1 MRSARSGRGG
11 EASRTLGDPAAP
23 APPEVCAGLIL
34 VKRLVDENSSNAYL
48 RLRLVGQRLLLSTV
62 LLGILLVVLGILV
75 AAEVLDAAGFEK
87 VTVLREAGTYTT
99 IALLGMLGALLSFAI
114 GAMATGADRRIYEL
128 ASGRFAATA
137 ARILVG
143 AAAAVVVATAVQ
155 SGVVGLNGEWL
166 PMLAVAA
173 GFSERLVKRI
183 IESLSADAEKPRSSS
198 TRAAKEDAD
207 PPGT

>member
-1 MRSARSGRGG
+1 MYLSVATAALQGDRPQWVSAIQVHIELARRSRHRG
-11 EASRTLGDPAAP
+11 LDPGAQ
-23 APPEVCAGLIL
+23 
-34 VKRLVDENSSNAYL
+34 R
-48 RLRLVGQRLLLSTV
+48 RRQRLLLSTV
-62 LLGILLVVLGILV
+62 LLATLLVTLGILI
-75 AAEVLDAAGFEK
+75 AADVLDAAGFED
-87 VTVLREAGTYTT
+87 VTVLRDAGTYTT
-99 IALLGMLGALLSFAI
+99 IALLGMLGALLSFSI
-114 GAMATGADRRIYEL
+114 GAMASGADRRIYEL

-143 AAAAVVVATAVQ
+143 AAAAVVVVATAVQ

-183 IESLSADAEKPRSSS
+183 IESLSADAEKPRSTSS
-198 TRAAKEDAD
+198 RVAKDDAD